1 MDKRLYSLI
10 QLLSPLEQEEL
21 YRLLKRM
28 YLMRAEKYSQE
39 MTADLMRELMKKE
52 RL

>member
-21 YRLLKRM
+21 YRLLNRM
-28 YLMRAEKYSQE
+28 YLMRAEKHSQE